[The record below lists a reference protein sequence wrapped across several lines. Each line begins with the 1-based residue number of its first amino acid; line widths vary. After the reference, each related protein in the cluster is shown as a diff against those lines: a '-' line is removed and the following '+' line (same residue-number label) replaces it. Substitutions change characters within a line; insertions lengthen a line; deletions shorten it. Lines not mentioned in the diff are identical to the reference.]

1 MSDEKPQS
9 PANESNEAR
18 GPEQEDL
25 REEAKDTEAT
35 PEQESLI
42 ERARARA
49 AAGAA
54 VDEPE
59 DTAQSDEIDDS
70 APESSAETP
79 QNEAADGETA
89 DEASEEADATDEVNA
104 DPLEVA
110 SDAGTASET
119 PVVAAAPAAKGG
131 RGLALLSLVLA
142 LGAVGGAGY
151 LYYELIHKRPYQAR
165 FDAVDERVGALVRSA
180 TEEGAA
186 KTQALAT
193 ELAEDL
199 SGLRGEFQA
208 LGGDLEQLSGAF
220 GQLRTEQSTTI
231 DEALAAQQS
240 RLERTE
246 ASLIESLNRV
256 ANQAPPTQEEWKLAE
271 LEYLLRIANHRVLM
285 EKDADGALRLL
296 ETADAMLAEL
306 DDFGLH
312 AVRAALADEILS
324 LKRLGKND
332 VQGLFLRLEALKRN
346 LSGLP
351 LDVPEY
357 LKATPAESAAVA
369 EEEAGRRSPVTALAE
384 AMGTFF
390 KIREL
395 RTEIRPL
402 LAPEEVTYLEMNLRL
417 MIEQAQLAAL
427 RGQADIFEQ
436 SIDNAIDWL
445 NDHLDADAP
454 DVVSIIRELTAL
466 REISVVRDMPDIS
479 GSLRELIATERG
491 AS

>member
-1 MSDEKPQS
+1 
-9 PANESNEAR
+9 
-18 GPEQEDL
+18 
-25 REEAKDTEAT
+25 
-35 PEQESLI
+35 
-42 ERARARA
+42 
-49 AAGAA
+49 
-54 VDEPE
+54 
-59 DTAQSDEIDDS
+59 
-70 APESSAETP
+70 
-79 QNEAADGETA
+79 
-89 DEASEEADATDEVNA
+89 
-104 DPLEVA
+104 
-110 SDAGTASET
+110 
-119 PVVAAAPAAKGG
+119 
-131 RGLALLSLVLA
+131 
-142 LGAVGGAGY
+142 
-151 LYYELIHKRPYQAR
+151 
-165 FDAVDERVGALVRSA
+165 
-180 TEEGAA
+180 
-186 KTQALAT
+186 
-193 ELAEDL
+193 
-199 SGLRGEFQA
+199 GLRGEFQE
-208 LGGDLEQLSGAF
+208 LGGDLEQLNGAF
-220 GQLRTEQSTTI
+220 GRLRTEQNSTI

-246 ASLIESLNRV
+246 SSLIESLNRV

-296 ETADAMLAEL
+296 ETADGMLAEL

-312 AVRAALADEILS
+312 EVRAALADEILS

-357 LKATPAESAAVA
+357 LKATPAASAAVA
-369 EEEAGRRSPVTALAE
+369 EEDAGQRSPVTALAE

-454 DVVSIIRELTAL
+454 DVVSIVRELTAL

-479 GSLRELIATERG
+479 GSLRALIATERG